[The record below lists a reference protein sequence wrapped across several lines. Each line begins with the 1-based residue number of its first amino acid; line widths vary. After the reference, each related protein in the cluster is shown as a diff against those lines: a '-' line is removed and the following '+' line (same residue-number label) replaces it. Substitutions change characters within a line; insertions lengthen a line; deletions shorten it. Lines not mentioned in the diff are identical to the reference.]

1 MTFSFDCITLQL
13 IRFTAVIRRLSRS
26 FSYFWIY
33 ALLQIAKVLLLLFV
47 AYLVLFVQLNLLL
60 RILRGR
66 PAAQRTVSK
75 WSRAH
80 TRSWVATADPR
91 LPAWFWQRWERLSN
105 QLSQAVR
112 VFLNFVQTYTN
123 FLATVPR
130 EAVAISLTF
139 GGILYPI
146 PGFRRYSI
154 RVNDPLMP
162 KNPKSEH
169 RPDSDLTSQSEP
181 SRDTELSTGSEKC
194 QDCTQSLIHKIPFR
208 RKDQDENRI

>member
-75 WSRAH
+75 WSGAH

-91 LPAWFWQRWERLSN
+91 L
-105 QLSQAVR
+105 QLGFGNAGSGCPTS
-112 VFLNFVQTYTN
+112 F
-123 FLATVPR
+123 PR
-130 EAVAISLTF
+130 QCAYF
-139 GGILYPI
+139 
-146 PGFRRYSI
+146 
-154 RVNDPLMP
+154 
-162 KNPKSEH
+162 
-169 RPDSDLTSQSEP
+169 
-181 SRDTELSTGSEKC
+181 
-194 QDCTQSLIHKIPFR
+194 
-208 RKDQDENRI
+208 